1 MPQVVIVGVP
11 FPNFGDAKV
20 QLKRKYQDAMGG
32 FDGFRGR
39 GPRAI
44 AGGCSFIEWPYQC
57 DRCGL
62 LSKVLG
68 LASSRWEV
76 YVFLLGYVLLASHPH
91 PRGTGMCVAGLGEGT
106 WHAYEGAGG
115 GGDSGAL

>member
-44 AGGCSFIEWPYQC
+44 TGGCS
-57 DRCGL
+57 
-62 LSKVLG
+62 LS
-68 LASSRWEV
+68 E
-76 YVFLLGYVLLASHPH
+76 
-91 PRGTGMCVAGLGEGT
+91 
-106 WHAYEGAGG
+106 
-115 GGDSGAL
+115 